1 MSSNI
6 KCSSHL
12 SFFFCLRIPNTRS
25 NLQPIL
31 SFFTSNASWYRWNQK
46 QNWFWYIFSFVDR
59 YRQTSALLFLRWPLW
74 YQPLRRYF
82 FFVEIY
88 KQVFLIFVFHWAD
101 AAELEKL
108 GVKSVP
114 STLIE
119 ATLGFV
125 FCSTSQQLMYWAFR
139 ALEKDHAFLLEGGNK
154 RLWLCLLFLFS
165 LYLLFEVYLR
175 KTQLKLILNKRK
187 KNGQNTLRPTPY
199 EYMHYFDA

>member
-59 YRQTSALLFLRWPLW
+59 YRQTSALLFLRCPLW

-114 STLIE
+114 STLIDG
-119 ATLGFV
+119 TLCFG
-125 FCSTSQQLMYWAFR
+125 FCSILSSWCIELFVLWRKIMRFYLKEVTSDCGCAFYFCFLGTCCLRCIYGRRNWSSYWTKER
-139 ALEKDHAFLLEGGNK
+139 RMD
-154 RLWLCLLFLFS
+154 R
-165 LYLLFEVYLR
+165 
-175 KTQLKLILNKRK
+175 IP
-187 KNGQNTLRPTPY
+187 LRPTPY
-199 EYMHYFDA
+199 EYMHYFDV